1 MNEPQP
7 PKPARHD
14 QPWPWRLLRTVLIWA
29 LGLVLLFEEWGWE
42 PLARAL
48 AWVGRWPGLRWVEA
62 SIRKLPPYGALAL
75 FAVPAL
81 CLLPIKL
88 LALYWLGHGHTV
100 VGVALILAAKVGG
113 TAITARLFMLTHP
126 TLMKLAWF
134 ERFYTR
140 WMAFKGRVLGQV
152 KASPAWQQW
161 LRARQGL
168 RAASRQAL
176 NALRSLWTR

>member
-1 MNEPQP
+1 MPKPQP
-7 PKPARHD
+7 PRPPHD
-14 QPWPWRLLRTVLIWA
+14 RPWPWRLLRTVLVWA

-48 AWVGRWPGLRWVEA
+48 AWVGRWPGLRWIEA
-62 SIRKLPPYGALAL
+62 TIKRLPPYGALAL
-75 FAVPAL
+75 FALPAL

-100 VGVALILAAKVGG
+100 AGVALILAAKVGG

-134 ERFYTR
+134 ERLYMR
-140 WMAFKGRVLGQV
+140 WMTFKVQVLAQV

-161 LRARQGL
+161 LRARLQIQAKARETLAALKGL
-168 RAASRQAL
+168 WSR
-176 NALRSLWTR
+176 